1 MHCML
6 LGYIFESRPSS
17 LALGIGNRQFI
28 TKQMLTRLSGP
39 AVRAVVTSKFWQNSG
54 RSFPFPSSI
63 KKKPKGGTVH
73 RVQPE
78 IPRPLTVS
86 CDWAPH
92 VTPCEQSLLLI
103 SWVRRSSWCSA
114 RNPNFWTSQSCFLS
128 SNCFC
133 FSAKQPLTDKP
144 MITTEPTAE
153 LSTLPDNQGDSRFWT
168 VSPDKNGVCH
178 FFRRLDFPTIK
189 CPLLCV
195 VWAILLLTSNVSS

>member
-1 MHCML
+1 
-6 LGYIFESRPSS
+6 
-17 LALGIGNRQFI
+17 
-28 TKQMLTRLSGP
+28 MLTRLSGP

-54 RSFPFPSSI
+54 RSFLFPSSI
-63 KKKPKGGTVH
+63 KKPKGGTVH

-78 IPRPLTVS
+78 IPQPLTVS

-92 VTPCEQSLLLI
+92 VTPCKQSLLLI

-114 RNPNFWTSQSCFLS
+114 HNSNFWTSQSCFLS
-128 SNCFC
+128 SNCFF